1 MTVYE
6 MFQTVISIPGVKT
19 AAIILLL
26 SIVEIS
32 PIKINPWSAVGGWI
46 GKLLGI
52 SDASVSRRLSGQ
64 TDWKISEIETLCEK
78 FDKSY
83 CELFEI
89 KEKESKEND

>member
-1 MTVYE
+1 MKNIKYANLVGE
-6 MFQTVISIPGVKT
+6 MAKNGETLVT
-19 AAIILLL
+19 
-26 SIVEIS
+26 
-32 PIKINPWSAVGGWI
+32 I

-89 KEKESKEND
+89 KEKENKEND

>member
-1 MTVYE
+1 MKNIKYANLVGE
-6 MFQTVISIPGVKT
+6 MAKNGETLVT
-19 AAIILLL
+19 
-26 SIVEIS
+26 
-32 PIKINPWSAVGGWI
+32 I

-52 SDASVSRRLSGQ
+52 SDARVSRRLSGQ

>member
-1 MTVYE
+1 MKRIDKLISNSIKLNDEYSELKMAYDKLSSDYE
-6 MFQTVISIPGVKT
+6 KLKNGETLVT
-19 AAIILLL
+19 
-26 SIVEIS
+26 
-32 PIKINPWSAVGGWI
+32 I

-89 KEKESKEND
+89 IDK